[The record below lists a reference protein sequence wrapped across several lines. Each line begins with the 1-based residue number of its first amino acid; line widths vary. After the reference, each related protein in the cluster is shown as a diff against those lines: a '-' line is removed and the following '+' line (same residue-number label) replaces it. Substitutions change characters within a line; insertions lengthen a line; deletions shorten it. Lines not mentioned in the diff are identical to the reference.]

1 MFNSQSGNANY
12 LKMRQPS
19 LKLMINRT
27 ECLNSRSPNLNN
39 LLAVFVEVFLTIIDP
54 NLTIEVAIQ
63 QTDRIIG
70 TIWKIMLQNSLYRI
84 LLDCGLF
91 VPQPNRMWGEDKHN
105 LTECLLLAKVLVCV
119 TI

>member
-27 ECLNSRSPNLNN
+27 ECLNSGSPNLNN

-54 NLTIEVAIQ
+54 NLTIEMVIQ

-84 LLDCGLF
+84 LLDCGREIKGELRKPYKTF
-91 VPQPNRMWGEDKHN
+91 VPHSVR
-105 LTECLLLAKVLVCV
+105 LRT
-119 TI
+119 